1 MTTPVT
7 AAGSRHSPAP
17 AETPARW
24 ILTIG
29 AVGLALYAL
38 FNLVIFVLVY
48 INPEARSV
56 VPVYRIGSLGWWA
69 GQDIFGE
76 GTAGFIYLP
85 SFAVLYTPFALLGP
99 QFGDIAWRAVSAAL
113 LAYSIAEVFRVVLP
127 RFDAR
132 TRWLIVGTALLIA
145 LPGAANSLRN
155 GQATNILYGLMLLAT
170 VHVIE
175 RRWWSGAILL
185 GLAFALKPLAI
196 VYILLVAA
204 LQPKIIPKLIV
215 ALIVLMILPL
225 INPNPA
231 RALELYGLGIHKV
244 LASGAPE
251 AGRWSDITGL
261 LGRFGIIAP
270 ESLLTAARVV
280 TALLTLALGF
290 IALRRNGLVRG
301 MINLYALSIVYL
313 MLMSP
318 RTEAQTYLM
327 LSSTLAIGSVIGWHV
342 DGERKVPTLF
352 IILAVALAAG
362 GLGTAM
368 LRATDLWWDPLLC
381 LIYLPFLVR
390 DCLTVRPG
398 EPSAD
403 VGR

>member
-1 MTTPVT
+1 MTHTVPDAAKRTIANT
-7 AAGSRHSPAP
+7 AEAPAP
-17 AETPARW
+17 W

-29 AVGLALYAL
+29 AVGLVLYAL

-48 INPEARSV
+48 LNPEARSV

-69 GQDIFGE
+69 GQDIFGD

-99 QFGDIAWRAVSAAL
+99 QWGDIAWRAVSAGL
-113 LAYSIAEVFRVVLP
+113 LAFAIAEVLRVALP
-127 RFDAR
+127 RFDRR
-132 TRWLIVGTALLIA
+132 TRWLLLGTALLIT

-170 VHVIE
+170 TALIE
-175 RRWWSGAILL
+175 RRWWWSAILL

-196 VYILLVAA
+196 VYMLLVAA
-204 LQPKIIPKLIV
+204 LQPRIIPRMILV
-215 ALIVLMILPL
+215 LVVLMALPL
-225 INPNPA
+225 VHPDPG
-231 RALELYGLGIHKV
+231 RALELYRIGIHKV
-244 LASGAPE
+244 LMSGAPE

-261 LGRFGIIAP
+261 LGRFGIVAP
-270 ESLLTAARVV
+270 ESVLTIARLV
-280 TALLTLALGF
+280 TALATLALGF
-290 IALRRNGLVRG
+290 VALQRGGRVRG
-301 MINLYALSIVYL
+301 LINLYALSVVYL

-327 LSSTLAIGSVIGWHV
+327 LAATLAIASVLAWHA
-342 DGERKVPTLF
+342 DGERKLPTLY
-352 IILAVALAAG
+352 IVLAVALAAG

-381 LIYLPFLVR
+381 LVYLPFLVR
-390 DCLTVRPG
+390 DCLTVRAPALSVDG
-398 EPSAD
+398 
-403 VGR
+403 GR

>member
-1 MTTPVT
+1 MNNPLAGTARQPVPPRDE
-7 AAGSRHSPAP
+7 APAP
-17 AETPARW
+17 W

-29 AVGLALYAL
+29 AIGLVLYGL

-48 INPEARSV
+48 LNPEARSV
-56 VPVYRIGSLGWWA
+56 VPIYRVGSLGWWA

-99 QFGDIAWRAVSAAL
+99 QFGDIAWRAVSAGL
-113 LAYSIAEVFRVVLP
+113 LAYAMAEIFRIALP
-127 RFDAR
+127 RFDSR
-132 TRWLIVGTALLIA
+132 TRWLLLGTALLIA

-170 VHVIE
+170 TAIIE
-175 RRWWSGAILL
+175 RRLWWAAILL
-185 GLAFALKPLAI
+185 ALAFALKPLAI
-196 VYILLVAA
+196 VYMLLVAA

-215 ALIVLMILPL
+215 ALVVMMALPL
-225 INPNPA
+225 LNTDTG
-231 RALELYGLGIHKV
+231 RALELYRIGIHKV
-244 LASGAPE
+244 LLSGAPE

-261 LGRFGIIAP
+261 LGRVGIIAP
-270 ESLLTAARVV
+270 ESLLTLARIV
-280 TALLTLALGF
+280 TALATLALGYV
-290 IALRRNGLVRG
+290 ALKRGGLVRG
-301 MINLYALSIVYL
+301 MINLYALSVVYL

-327 LSSTLAIGSVIGWHV
+327 LSATLAIGSVLAWHA
-342 DGERKVPTLF
+342 DGERKIPTLY
-352 IILAVALAAG
+352 IVLAVALAAG

-381 LIYLPFLVR
+381 LVYLPFLIR
-390 DCLTVRPG
+390 ECLIVRPA
-398 EPSAD
+398 PPLAD
-403 VGR
+403 GGR

>member
-1 MTTPVT
+1 MNTSLTSRQPAAT
-7 AAGSRHSPAP
+7 ATEA
-17 AETPARW
+17 PARW

-29 AVGLALYAL
+29 AIGLALYAL

-48 INPEARSV
+48 LNPEARSV
-56 VPVYRIGSLGWWA
+56 VPIYRVGSLGWWA
-69 GQDIFGE
+69 GADIFGE

-99 QFGDIAWRAVSAAL
+99 QWGDIAWRAVSAGL
-113 LAYSIAEVFRVVLP
+113 LAYAIAEVLRLALP
-127 RFDAR
+127 RFDSR
-132 TRWLIVGTALLIA
+132 TRWLILGTALLIA

-155 GQATNILYGLMLLAT
+155 GQATNILYGLMLLGT
-170 VHVIE
+170 VHVVE
-175 RRWWSGAILL
+175 KRWWGAAILL
-185 GLAFALKPLAI
+185 ALAFALKPLAI

-215 ALIVLMILPL
+215 ALVVLMALPL
-225 INPNPA
+225 VHPDPA
-231 RALELYGLGIHKV
+231 RALELYRLGIHKV
-244 LASGAPE
+244 LMSGAPE

-270 ESLLTAARVV
+270 ESVLTVARVI
-280 TALLTLALGF
+280 TALATLALGYV
-290 IALRRNGLVRG
+290 ALKRGGRVRG
-301 MINLYALSIVYL
+301 MINLYALSVVYL

-327 LSSTLAIGSVIGWHV
+327 LAATLAIASVIAWHA
-342 DGERKVPTLF
+342 DSERKVPTLY
-352 IILAVALAAG
+352 IVLAVSLAAG

-381 LIYLPFLVR
+381 LVYLPFLVR
-390 DCLTVRPG
+390 DCLTVRADG
-398 EPSAD
+398 LSAD
-403 VGR
+403 GGR